1 MSLQGIMRCSA
12 ALSAAV
18 LLAGCA
24 HTPARRIER
33 NPELFASFP
42 PEAQDKIREGRIEL
56 GFTPPMVELAL
67 GAPNRRATRE
77 TERGVAEVWLYT
89 RLDERRIEP
98 MFVPVP
104 VYVRGRG
111 GAGYTVP
118 EMVWV
123 DREIWQERVYLR
135 VEFMDGRVAGI
146 ETTER

>member
-1 MSLQGIMRCSA
+1 VWI
-12 ALSAAV
+12 
-18 LLAGCA
+18 AGCA
-24 HTPARRIER
+24 HTPAHRIER
-33 NPELFASFP
+33 NPEVFASFS
-42 PEAQDKIREGRIEL
+42 PEVQEKIRAGRIEL
-56 GFTPPMVELAL
+56 GFTPPMVDLAL

-77 TERGVAEVWLYT
+77 TEQGVAEVWLYT

-98 MFVPVP
+98 VFMPVP

-111 GAGYTVP
+111 GAGYAVP

-135 VEFMDGRVAGI
+135 VEFMDGRVSGI